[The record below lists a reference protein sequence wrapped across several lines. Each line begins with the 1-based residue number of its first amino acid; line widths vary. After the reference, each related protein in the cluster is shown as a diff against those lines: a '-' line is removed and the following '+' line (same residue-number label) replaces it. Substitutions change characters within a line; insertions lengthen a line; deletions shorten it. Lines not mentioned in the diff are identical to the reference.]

1 MEVSFERLALW
12 LVVVVCVVL
21 LRILIR
27 LALRSRRGALPPSP
41 GPVLRPPAPAQRQ
54 QLPAQPPSPPPPPSA
69 PLPPGV
75 FFELSGLTGEYA
87 GQRFQPR
94 SSELILG
101 RDAAVSHLVFSQD
114 AAGVSKRHCRVFANG
129 SGQVFLEDSWSSN
142 GTFFAV
148 LRPGARAVTT
158 RLEPGAP
165 RELKPGDAFCLGGP
179 QQMFRLDRLA

>member
-41 GPVLRPPAPAQRQ
+41 GPSFPPPAPSPRPHAPSPPQ
-54 QLPAQPPSPPPPPSA
+54 QPPPPPP

-75 FFELSGLTGEYA
+75 LFELSGLTGEYS
-87 GQRFQPR
+87 GQRLQPR
-94 SSELILG
+94 TAELIFG
-101 RDAAVSHLVFSQD
+101 RDAAVSHVVFSAD
-114 AAGVSKRHCRVFANG
+114 ATGVSKRHCRVFANG
-129 SGQVFLEDSWSSN
+129 AGQVFLEDSWSSN

-165 RELKPGDAFCLGGP
+165 RELKAGDAFCLGGP